1 MSRLIH
7 LAIIAA
13 FMAVPAIAMGGDT
26 EIAQSIVKQL
36 QAKKSEGSLKG
47 FNIGLR
53 VEEGVVW
60 LEGHVSNPQ
69 QHDLAVDIARRVSGV
84 ERVVDGIRIEG
95 NVVATPEATEPV
107 AAPRDLAA
115 GDLSK
120 PAVQVQP
127 EPVSKPMVQAAAP
140 APAPA
145 VQEIAQQVP
154 AVPQVP
160 EEPALE
166 PQSMFSFS
174 PVQPVSAEKPSE
186 ERSVL
191 AGQPTPAAPL
201 RQLKPVPAGQPRPIP
216 AQSPA
221 YQVAANNNAAAANAN
236 AHMAQQPMA
245 TVAPPAYY
253 PAQYG
258 YGHYRPSRYDHPHM
272 PGYAWPAYAAHPNYA
287 AVTYPR
293 QYSPQAWPYIG
304 PFYPYPQVPLG
315 WRKVEMEWKDGWW
328 TLDFKARRHNS
339 F

>member
-13 FMAVPAIAMGGDT
+13 FMAVPAITMGGDT
-26 EIAQSIVKQL
+26 EIAQSIVKQM

-60 LEGHVSNPQ
+60 LEGHVSNPH
-69 QHDLAVDIARRVSGV
+69 QHDLAIDIARRVSGV
-84 ERVVDGIRIEG
+84 QRVVDGIRIEG
-95 NVVATPEATEPV
+95 NVVAQPEAAEPV
-107 AAPRDLAA
+107 SAPRDLAA

-120 PAVQVQP
+120 PARQVP
-127 EPVSKPMVQAAAP
+127 AEPVSKPMVQA
-140 APAPA
+140 
-145 VQEIAQQVP
+145 VAQKMP
-154 AVPQVP
+154 SVPQAI
-160 EEPALE
+160 EEPMLE
-166 PQSMFSFS
+166 PQGEFSFS

-186 ERSVL
+186 EQSVL
-191 AGQPTPAAPL
+191 ASQPTPAAPI
-201 RQLKPVPAGQPRPIP
+201 RQLKPVPSGQPRPIP
-216 AQSPA
+216 AQAPA
-221 YQVAANNNAAAANAN
+221 YQVAANNNAAAANAG

>member
-13 FMAVPAIAMGGDT
+13 FMAVPAIAMGGDS

-69 QHDLAVDIARRVSGV
+69 QHDMAIDIARRISGV

-95 NVVATPEATEPV
+95 NVVAQPEATELV
-107 AAPRDLAA
+107 SAPRDLAA
-115 GDLSK
+115 GDLSR
-120 PAVQVQP
+120 PAPQVQA
-127 EPVSKPMVQAAAP
+127 EPAAKPMVQA
-140 APAPA
+140 
-145 VQEIAQQVP
+145 VAQQVP
-154 AVPQVP
+154 AVPQIMEGPV
-160 EEPALE
+160 LE
-166 PQSMFSFS
+166 PQGEFSFS

-186 ERSVL
+186 DQSVL
-191 AGQPTPAAPL
+191 ANQPTPAAPI

-216 AQSPA
+216 AQAPA
-221 YQVAANNNAAAANAN
+221 YQVAANNNAAAANAG
-236 AHMAQQPMA
+236 AQMAQQPMA

-258 YGHYRPSRYDHPHM
+258 YGYYRPSRYDHPHM

>member
-1 MSRLIH
+1 MSRLIR

-69 QHDLAVDIARRVSGV
+69 QHDLAVDVARRVSGV
-84 ERVVDGIRIEG
+84 QRVVDAIRIEG
-95 NVVATPEATEPV
+95 NAVVMPEAAE
-107 AAPRDLAA
+107 APRDLAA
-115 GDLSK
+115 ADLTK
-120 PAVQVQP
+120 PAPQP
-127 EPVSKPMVQAAAP
+127 EVKPAAQP
-140 APAPA
+140 RMEQ
-145 VQEIAQQVP
+145 VAQQLP
-154 AVPQVP
+154 EVPQMI
-160 EEPALE
+160 EEPMLE
-166 PQSMFSFS
+166 PQGDFSFS
-174 PVQPVSAEKPSE
+174 PVQPVSAEKPSADE
-186 ERSVL
+186 SVM
-191 AGQPTPAAPL
+191 ANQPTPAAPI
-201 RQLKPVPAGQPRPIP
+201 RQLKPVPAGQPRPMP
-216 AQSPA
+216 AQAPA
-221 YQVAANNNAAAANAN
+221 YQVAANNNAAAANAH
-236 AHMAQQPMA
+236 ARMAQQPMA
-245 TVAPPAYY
+245 AVAPPAYY

-258 YGHYRPSRYDHPHM
+258 YGYYRPARYDHPHM

-287 AVTYPR
+287 AVTYPK